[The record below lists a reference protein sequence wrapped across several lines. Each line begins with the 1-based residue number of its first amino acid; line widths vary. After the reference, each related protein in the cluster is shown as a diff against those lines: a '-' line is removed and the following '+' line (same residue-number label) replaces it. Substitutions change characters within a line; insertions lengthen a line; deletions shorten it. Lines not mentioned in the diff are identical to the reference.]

1 MIRWAAAGASA
12 IALVLAIVFVWK
24 SHAANRDPV
33 PSAPVVAA
41 SVAAAAPAAGG
52 GDDAVL
58 PPSASAKS
66 KEEKRFDRADKNKD
80 GKIAL
85 AELLEPRRKAFA
97 KLDTNHDGVLSFDEW
112 AVKTETKFRDA
123 DADHNNYLTRAEFVT
138 TAPKRKAK
146 SARCACQPAPAAAVT
161 ETGEE

>member
-1 MIRWAAAGASA
+1 MIRWASAGASA
-12 IALVLAIVFVWK
+12 LALVLAIVFVWK

-33 PSAPVVAA
+33 PRAPVVAA
-41 SVAAAAPAAGG
+41 SVAAPAQTASGS
-52 GDDAVL
+52 DDAVL
-58 PPSASAKS
+58 PPTASAKS

-112 AVKTETKFRDA
+112 AVKTEAKFRDA
-123 DADHNNYLTRAEFVT
+123 DADHNGYLTRAEFAT
-138 TAPKRKAK
+138 TAPKRKTK
-146 SARCACQPAPAAAVT
+146 SARCSCGSAPAAVT

>member
-12 IALVLAIVFVWK
+12 LALVLAGFFVWK
-24 SHAANRDPV
+24 SRASAHNPV
-33 PSAPVVAA
+33 PPAPVVAA
-41 SVAAAAPAAGG
+41 SYAPAAAASGADP
-52 GDDAVL
+52 VL
-58 PPSASAKS
+58 PPTASEKS

-80 GKIAL
+80 GRIIM

-97 KLDTNHDGVLSFDEW
+97 KLDANHDGVLSFDEW

-123 DADHNNYLTRAEFVT
+123 DGDRNGFLTRAEYVT

-146 SARCACQPAPAAAVT
+146 LARCACEPARAAVT

>member
-12 IALVLAIVFVWK
+12 LALVLAIVFVWK

-33 PSAPVVAA
+33 PPAPLVAA
-41 SVAAAAPAAGG
+41 SVVTAAPRAGG
-52 GDDAVL
+52 SADPVL

-80 GKIAL
+80 GRIAME
-85 AELLEPRRKAFA
+85 ELLEPRRKAFA

-123 DADHNNYLTRAEFVT
+123 DADHNSYLTRVEYAT
-138 TAPKRKAK
+138 TAPVRKTK
-146 SARCACQPAPAAAVT
+146 PARCACGPAPAAVT